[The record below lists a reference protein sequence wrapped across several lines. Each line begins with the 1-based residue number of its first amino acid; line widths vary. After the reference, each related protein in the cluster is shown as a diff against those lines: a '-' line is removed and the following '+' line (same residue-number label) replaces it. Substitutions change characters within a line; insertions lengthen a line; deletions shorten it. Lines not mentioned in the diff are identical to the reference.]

1 MKSFTII
8 LLTLIIFSC
17 TITKRRVLPG
27 YHVNWG
33 KSELSINKEDLKSVK
48 YDSDFSDLKNKNEIE
63 KISISPSTSV
73 CDTIFLL
80 DGSSILGKI
89 ISLDSKIIE
98 YKSCQDESSFIHKIY
113 KTTIKS
119 ISYSNG
125 VVYKHES
132 ETEIKEKR
140 KQLEEKHTETIKST
154 KTNGPTN
161 DEQKEYKYIKRSYA
175 ASFILILS
183 LLASLFF
190 LYFGSFLILISLVI
204 AIIALLILLIAAS
217 QTSKFE
223 KESTKNRIVEKNGQI
238 SIFLFFVAILCLLIL
253 IFLNINLTLPLFIFL
268 LIALFTSNIASLFLA
283 IKSLK
288 IMSKNPE
295 LYKSKG
301 LILFF
306 TFLESLILLIF
317 SFAAIYVL
325 SGYLNFGV

>member
-1 MKSFTII
+1 MKLFTII
-8 LLTLIIFSC
+8 LLPLIIFSC

-48 YDSDFSDLKNKNEIE
+48 YDSDFSDLKNKNEIQ
-63 KISISPSTSV
+63 KISISPSKSV

-98 YKSCQDESSFIHKIY
+98 YKSCEDESSFINKIY
-113 KTTIKS
+113 KSKIKS

-140 KQLEEKHTETIKST
+140 KQLEEKHTETIKRT
-154 KTNGPTN
+154 KTNGPTS
-161 DEQKEYKYIKRSYA
+161 DEQKEYKYIKRSYVS
-175 ASFILILS
+175 SFILILS

-190 LYFGSFLILISLVI
+190 LYLSSFLILISLAI
-204 AIIALLILLIAAS
+204 AILALFILLIAES
-217 QTSKFE
+217 QISQHE
-223 KESTKNRIVEKNGQI
+223 NESQKDKIVEKNGLISIGLFFLTLVTFGVLIPYIAFGASQLLGIFLSAIFTSFLI
-238 SIFLFFVAILCLLIL
+238 SIFLAF
-253 IFLNINLTLPLFIFL
+253 
-268 LIALFTSNIASLFLA
+268 
-283 IKSLK
+283 KSLK
-288 IMSKNPE
+288 IISKNPS
-295 LYKSKG
+295 LYKKRR

-306 TFLESLILLIF
+306 SFLESLIVFLLA
-317 SFAAIYVL
+317 SLIY
-325 SGYLNFGV
+325 FTITDFF